1 MRKIRVF
8 VSSSLL
14 ELESE
19 REIALET
26 INQLNM
32 EPVMFEQLPAMD
44 KNLENAYLDE
54 IKNSNIFVA
63 ILWKDLTEAVE
74 KEFNTAIELGVPVLL
89 LVKMITYREA
99 RTQKLERFLSGNT
112 QTELNQG
119 FQYVPFRKKF
129 RTLRELERELK
140 EGLMNLVSSRFTEP
154 ALTSTSIETT
164 WKIAINVTKNAKR
177 RLLIVVKTP
186 QILLGLRPYGS
197 EQKNYLEEAF
207 FKAVEAWIDLLKKDE
222 HRRFLYLYSLEH
234 AKEEISRH
242 NLQNVFEEN
251 LEKYKK
257 IENETKGRFEIG
269 SMQEFPGQILV
280 GDNTFGIQFR
290 APQDKVFSVFRQDA
304 SIAENLFETFLEYK
318 AQNR

>member
-14 ELESE
+14 ELENE
-19 REIALET
+19 REMALET

-44 KNLENAYLDE
+44 KNLESAYLDE

-89 LVKMITYREA
+89 LVKTITYREA
-99 RTQKLERFLSGNT
+99 RTQKLESFLSGNT
-112 QTELNQG
+112 QIELNQG
-119 FQYVPFRKKF
+119 IQYVPFRKKF

-140 EGLMNLVSSRFTEP
+140 EGLMNLVSSRFIEP

-164 WKIAINVTKNAKR
+164 WKTAINVIKNAKR

-186 QILLGLRPYGS
+186 QMLLGLRPYGS
-197 EQKNYLEEAF
+197 EQKNYLEESF
-207 FKAVEAWIDLLKKDE
+207 F
-222 HRRFLYLYSLEH
+222 
-234 AKEEISRH
+234 
-242 NLQNVFEEN
+242 
-251 LEKYKK
+251 
-257 IENETKGRFEIG
+257 
-269 SMQEFPGQILV
+269 
-280 GDNTFGIQFR
+280 
-290 APQDKVFSVFRQDA
+290 
-304 SIAENLFETFLEYK
+304 
-318 AQNR
+318 